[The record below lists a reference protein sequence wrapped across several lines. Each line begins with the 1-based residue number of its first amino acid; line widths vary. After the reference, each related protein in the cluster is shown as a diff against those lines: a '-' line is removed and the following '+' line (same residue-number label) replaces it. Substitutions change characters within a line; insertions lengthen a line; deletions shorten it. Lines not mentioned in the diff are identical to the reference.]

1 MTFIVFMKNFSKK
14 ITAILLAFIIL
25 FSQLGTQ
32 FALAEDP
39 SSENIESV
47 NQSQYEGSGYNV
59 ENSALVN
66 SLCTL
71 IMIMNGR
78 LARVMAAVAIFV
90 IGIFF
95 FMGKITW
102 PVLISVPI
110 AFGIIFGAK
119 TVAIALL
126 PRATQIYNTREKAL
140 ETKTSSEIIT
150 QACPELL

>member
-1 MTFIVFMKNFSKK
+1 MIMPSISKNFFVS
-14 ITAILLAFIIL
+14 LLAFLML
-25 FSQLGTQ
+25 FSQFVIAGTSS
-32 FALAEDP
+32 AIP
-39 SSENIESV
+39 SSDNVESV
-47 NQSQYEGSGYNV
+47 NTEQYGSGGYNA

-71 IMIMNGR
+71 IMILNGR
-78 LARVMAAVAIFV
+78 IARVMAAVALFV
-90 IGIFF
+90 LGILF

-102 PVLISVPI
+102 PILVTVPI

-126 PRATQIYNTREKAL
+126 PRATQIYNTREKSV

>member
-1 MTFIVFMKNFSKK
+1 MSKLLKKFSVYFLTFFLIISQIAFAGS
-14 ITAILLAFIIL
+14 TATPT
-25 FSQLGTQ
+25 S
-32 FALAEDP
+32 D
-39 SSENIESV
+39 NIESV
-47 NQSQYEGSGYNV
+47 NENQYTSGGYEK

-71 IMIMNGR
+71 IMILNGR

-90 IGIFF
+90 VGIFF

-119 TVAIALL
+119 TLAIAML
-126 PRATQIYNTREKAL
+126 PRATQIYNTREKAI
-140 ETKTSSEIIT
+140 ETKTTSEIIT

>member
-1 MTFIVFMKNFSKK
+1 MICMSKLLKKFSVYFLTFFLVISQ
-14 ITAILLAFIIL
+14 LAFAG
-25 FSQLGTQ
+25 ST
-32 FALAEDP
+32 ATPTSD
-39 SSENIESV
+39 NIETV
-47 NQSQYEGSGYNV
+47 NENQYTESGYQT

-90 IGIFF
+90 LGILF

-102 PVLISVPI
+102 PVLIAVPV

-119 TVAIALL
+119 TVAIAIL
-126 PRATQIYNTREKAL
+126 PRATQIYNAREKAI
-140 ETKTSSEIIT
+140 ETKTTSEIIT